1 MAEIQWIKLSV
12 NMFDDEKI
20 KLIRTMPEGNN
31 IVLFWIQLL
40 CLAGKINDGGMVYF
54 GQNLAYSDEMLSTI
68 LDIPINIV
76 RSGLKTLDQFGM
88 IEISDDG
95 VIDITNWEKHQSTD
109 KMNQMKVRNR
119 ERQQRYYYRQK
130 LRELGYKEKEIPNDI
145 EVLKE
150 LAEKPNVSLTS
161 DEKPNVRS
169 TLANATEVRSK
180 KLEDRSKKI
189 DVRSKTTTNVVE
201 EEQSQA
207 QSVLHFYQNN
217 FGVLSNYI
225 QSDLM
230 QWCNDLSPEL
240 AIKAMQIAQENSKNY
255 NYAKGIMQNWLTK
268 GIKALD
274 DVAAEQKQFQNRK
287 VPYNRKQKKDEIKPY
302 WAKDTQSNE
311 QTEQT
316 EQSSTDTGE
325 ELLSEFRSLMDEF
338 KGDTQG
344 VKDNDAEI

>member
-68 LDIPINIV
+68 LGTPLNIV

-95 VIDITNWEKHQSTD
+95 LIDITNWEKHQNIEGMERVKD
-109 KMNQMKVRNR
+109 GNA
-119 ERQQRYYYRQK
+119 ERQRVSYYRKK
-130 LRELGYKEKEIPNDI
+130 LKAMGINPFQEGIPTKSNALKAFVNELESKN
-145 EVLKE
+145 
-150 LAEKPNVSLTS
+150 LTLGL
-161 DEKPNVRS
+161 
-169 TLANATEVRSK
+169 TLANRPEEDKNREEK
-180 KLEDRSKKI
+180 KREEKN
-189 DVRSKTTTNVVE
+189 KTTTSVVE
-201 EEQSQA
+201 DEQSQL

-230 QWCNDLSPEL
+230 QWCSDLSPEL
-240 AIKAMQIAQENSKNY
+240 AIKAMQIAQENQKSY

-268 GIKALD
+268 GIKTLD

-302 WAKDTQSNE
+302 WTKDTAD
-311 QTEQT
+311 TEQASQQT
-316 EQSSTDTGE
+316 VVDSGE
-325 ELLSEFRSLMDEF
+325 DILSEFRSLIDEF
-338 KGDTQG
+338 KDDS
-344 VKDNDAEI
+344 KEE

>member
-68 LDIPINIV
+68 LSIPLNIV

-95 VIDITNWEKHQSTD
+95 VIDITNWEKHQNID
-109 KMNQMKVRNR
+109 GMAMIREQNRLRKKKYDLRKKV
-119 ERQQRYYYRQK
+119 K
-130 LRELGYKEKEIPNDI
+130 ALGYNPDDENVPKDINDLEAFIEKIN
-145 EVLKE
+145 
-150 LAEKPNVSLTS
+150 NV
-161 DEKPNVRS
+161 PV
-169 TLANATEVRSK
+169 TLRNATEKNR
-180 KLEDRSKKI
+180 EDKNREEK
-189 DVRSKTTTNVVE
+189 SKTTTSVVE
-201 EEQSQA
+201 DEQSQA

-230 QWCNDLSPEL
+230 QWCSDLSPEL

-268 GIKALD
+268 GIKTLD
-274 DVAAEQKQFQNRK
+274 DVEAEQRQFQKNK
-287 VPYNRKQKKDEIKPY
+287 VPFSRKQKKDEIKPY
-302 WAKDTQSNE
+302 WAKETE
-311 QTEQT
+311 ETEQT
-316 EQSSTDTGE
+316 EQASQQTVDDSGE
-325 ELLSEFRSLMDEF
+325 DLLSEFRSLMDGF
-338 KGDTQG
+338 KTDSQ
-344 VKDNDAEI
+344 EE

>member
-68 LDIPINIV
+68 LAIPLNIV

-95 VIDITNWEKHQSTD
+95 MIDITNWEKHQNIDGMAMIREQNRLRKKKYDLRKKVKALGYNPDDENVPKDINDLEAFIEKINNVPVTLRNATD
-109 KMNQMKVRNR
+109 KNR
-119 ERQQRYYYRQK
+119 EDK
-130 LRELGYKEKEIPNDI
+130 NREEK
-145 EVLKE
+145 
-150 LAEKPNVSLTS
+150 
-161 DEKPNVRS
+161 
-169 TLANATEVRSK
+169 
-180 KLEDRSKKI
+180 
-189 DVRSKTTTNVVE
+189 SKTTTNVVE
-201 EEQSQA
+201 DEQSQL

-230 QWCNDLSPEL
+230 QWCSDLSPEL
-240 AIKAMQIAQENSKNY
+240 AIKAMQIAQENQKSY

-268 GIKALD
+268 GIKTLD

-287 VPYNRKQKKDEIKPY
+287 VPYNRTQKKDEIKPY
-302 WAKDTQSNE
+302 WTKETQE
-311 QTEQT
+311 T
-316 EQSSTDTGE
+316 EQSEQPSTDSSE
-325 ELLSEFRSLMDEF
+325 DLLSEFRSLMDEF
-338 KGDTQG
+338 KTDSQ
-344 VKDNDAEI
+344 EE

>member
-68 LDIPINIV
+68 LGIPLNIV

-95 VIDITNWEKHQSTD
+95 LIDITNWEKHQSTD
-109 KMNQMKVRNR
+109 KMNQMKVQNR

-180 KLEDRSKKI
+180 KIEDRSKKI
-189 DVRSKTTTNVVE
+189 DVRSKTTTNVVD
-201 EEQSQA
+201 EQQLSQ
-207 QSVLHFYQNN
+207 VLHFYQQN

-230 QWCNDLSPEL
+230 QWCSDLSPEL
-240 AIKAMQIAQENSKNY
+240 AIKAMQIAQENNKNY

-268 GIKALD
+268 GIKTLD
-274 DVAAEQKQFQNRK
+274 DVEAEQRQFQKNK
-287 VPYNRKQKKDEIKPY
+287 VPFSRKQKKDEIKPY
-302 WAKDTQSNE
+302 WAKETEDNE
-311 QTEQT
+311 QTEQASQQT
-316 EQSSTDTGE
+316 VDDSGE
-325 ELLSEFRSLMDEF
+325 DILSEFRSLIDGF
-338 KGDTQG
+338 KDDS
-344 VKDNDAEI
+344 KEE

>member
-68 LDIPINIV
+68 LAIPLNIV

-95 VIDITNWEKHQSTD
+95 LIDITNWEKHQNIDGMAMIREQNRLRKKKFDLRKKVKALGYNPDDENVPKDINDLEAFIEKINNVPVTLRNETD
-109 KMNQMKVRNR
+109 KNR
-119 ERQQRYYYRQK
+119 EEK
-130 LRELGYKEKEIPNDI
+130 KREEKN
-145 EVLKE
+145 
-150 LAEKPNVSLTS
+150 
-161 DEKPNVRS
+161 
-169 TLANATEVRSK
+169 
-180 KLEDRSKKI
+180 
-189 DVRSKTTTNVVE
+189 KTTAV
-201 EEQSQA
+201 QSQA

-230 QWCNDLSPEL
+230 QWCSDLSPEL
-240 AIKAMQIAQENSKNY
+240 AIKAMQIAQENQKTY

-268 GIKALD
+268 GIKTLE
-274 DVAAEQKQFQNRK
+274 DVEAEQRQFQKNKIPYGRK
-287 VPYNRKQKKDEIKPY
+287 HKKDEIKPY
-302 WAKDTQSNE
+302 WAKDTE
-311 QTEQT
+311 DTEQAS
-316 EQSSTDTGE
+316 QKKVDDSGE
-325 ELLSEFRSLMDEF
+325 DILSEFRSLIDEF
-338 KGDTQG
+338 KEG
-344 VKDNDAEI
+344 KEE

>member
-68 LDIPINIV
+68 LAIPLNIV

-95 VIDITNWEKHQSTD
+95 LIDITNWEKHQNIDGMAMIREQNRLRKKKFDLRKKIKALGYNPDDENIPKDINELEAFIEKLNNVPVTLRNATD
-109 KMNQMKVRNR
+109 KKR
-119 ERQQRYYYRQK
+119 EDK
-130 LRELGYKEKEIPNDI
+130 KREDKN
-145 EVLKE
+145 
-150 LAEKPNVSLTS
+150 
-161 DEKPNVRS
+161 
-169 TLANATEVRSK
+169 
-180 KLEDRSKKI
+180 
-189 DVRSKTTTNVVE
+189 KTTAV
-201 EEQSQA
+201 QSQA

-230 QWCNDLSPEL
+230 QWCSDLSPEL
-240 AIKAMQIAQENSKNY
+240 AIKAMQIAQENQKSY

-268 GIKALD
+268 GIKTLD
-274 DVAAEQKQFQNRK
+274 DVAAEQKAYQKNK
-287 VPYNRKQKKDEIKPY
+287 VPYGRKQKKDEIKPY
-302 WAKDTQSNE
+302 WAKETE
-311 QTEQT
+311 ETEHTEQASQQT
-316 EQSSTDTGE
+316 VDDSGE
-325 ELLSEFRSLMDEF
+325 DILSEFRSLIDGF
-338 KGDTQG
+338 KDDSKG
-344 VKDNDAEI
+344 E

>member
-95 VIDITNWEKHQSTD
+95 VIDITNWEKHQNIDGMAMIREQNRLRKKKYDLRKKVKALGYNPDDENVPKDINDLEAFIEKINNVPVTLRNATD
-109 KMNQMKVRNR
+109 KNR
-119 ERQQRYYYRQK
+119 EEK
-130 LRELGYKEKEIPNDI
+130 NREDK
-145 EVLKE
+145 
-150 LAEKPNVSLTS
+150 
-161 DEKPNVRS
+161 
-169 TLANATEVRSK
+169 
-180 KLEDRSKKI
+180 
-189 DVRSKTTTNVVE
+189 SKTTAV
-201 EEQSQA
+201 QSQA

-230 QWCNDLSPEL
+230 QWCSDLSPEL
-240 AIKAMQIAQENSKNY
+240 AIKAMQIAQENQKSY

-268 GIKALD
+268 GIKTLD

-287 VPYNRKQKKDEIKPY
+287 VPYNRTQKKDEIKPY
-302 WAKDTQSNE
+302 WMKETQE
-311 QTEQT
+311 T
-316 EQSSTDTGE
+316 EQSEQPSTDSSE
-325 ELLSEFRSLMDEF
+325 DLLSEFRSLMDEF
-338 KGDTQG
+338 KTDSQ
-344 VKDNDAEI
+344 EE

>member
-68 LDIPINIV
+68 LNIPLNVV

-161 DEKPNVRS
+161 DEKPNVRL

-180 KLEDRSKKI
+180 KKEDRSKKI
-189 DVRSKTTTNVVE
+189 DVRSKTTTSVVE
-201 EEQSQA
+201 DEQSQL

-230 QWCNDLSPEL
+230 QWCSDLSPEL

-268 GIKALD
+268 GIKTLE
-274 DVAAEQKQFQNRK
+274 DVTAEQKQFQNRK

-302 WAKDTQSNE
+302 WAKETQDNEKNE
-311 QTEQT
+311 QTEQPAV
-316 EQSSTDTGE
+316 DNGE
-325 ELLSEFRSLMDEF
+325 DLLSEFRSLIDGF
-338 KGDTQG
+338 KEGSD
-344 VKDNDAEI
+344 D

>member
-95 VIDITNWEKHQSTD
+95 VIDITNWEKHQNIDGMAMIREQNRLRKKKFDLRKKIKALGYNPDDENIPKDINELEAFIEKLNNVPVTLRNATD
-109 KMNQMKVRNR
+109 KKR
-119 ERQQRYYYRQK
+119 EDK
-130 LRELGYKEKEIPNDI
+130 KREDKN
-145 EVLKE
+145 
-150 LAEKPNVSLTS
+150 
-161 DEKPNVRS
+161 
-169 TLANATEVRSK
+169 
-180 KLEDRSKKI
+180 
-189 DVRSKTTTNVVE
+189 KTTAV
-201 EEQSQA
+201 QSQA

-230 QWCNDLSPEL
+230 QWCSDLSPEL
-240 AIKAMQIAQENSKNY
+240 AIKAMQIAQENQKSY

-268 GIKALD
+268 GIKTLD

-287 VPYNRKQKKDEIKPY
+287 VPYNRTQKKDEIKPY
-302 WAKDTQSNE
+302 WMKETQE
-311 QTEQT
+311 T
-316 EQSSTDTGE
+316 EQSEQPSTDSSE
-325 ELLSEFRSLMDEF
+325 DLLSEFRSLMDEF
-338 KGDTQG
+338 KTDSQ
-344 VKDNDAEI
+344 EE

>member
-20 KLIRTMPEGNN
+20 KLIRTMPEGNS

-68 LDIPINIV
+68 LGIPLNIV

-95 VIDITNWEKHQSTD
+95 MIDITNWEKHQNIEGMERVKD
-109 KMNQMKVRNR
+109 GNA
-119 ERQQRYYYRQK
+119 ERQRVSYYRKK
-130 LRELGYKEKEIPNDI
+130 LKAMGINPFQGGIPTESEALKQFVNDLAAKNLTLG
-145 EVLKE
+145 L
-150 LAEKPNVSLTS
+150 
-161 DEKPNVRS
+161 
-169 TLANATEVRSK
+169 TLANGPEEDK
-180 KLEDRSKKI
+180 KREEKK
-189 DVRSKTTTNVVE
+189 REEENKTTAV
-201 EEQSQA
+201 QSSA

-230 QWCNDLSPEL
+230 QWCSDLSPEL
-240 AIKAMQIAQENSKNY
+240 AIKAMQIAQENQKSY

-268 GIKALD
+268 GIKTLD

-287 VPYNRKQKKDEIKPY
+287 VPFSRKQKKDEIKPY
-302 WAKDTQSNE
+302 WAKETQE
-311 QTEQT
+311 TEQT
-316 EQSSTDTGE
+316 EQASQQKADDNGE
-325 ELLSEFRSLMDEF
+325 DLLSEFRSLMDEF
-338 KGDTQG
+338 KEDQ
-344 VKDNDAEI
+344 EE

>member
-68 LDIPINIV
+68 LAIPLNIV

-95 VIDITNWEKHQSTD
+95 LIDITNWEKHQNIDGMAMIREQNRLRKKKFDLRKKIKALGYNPDDENIPKDINELEAFIEKLNNVPVTLRNATD
-109 KMNQMKVRNR
+109 KKR
-119 ERQQRYYYRQK
+119 EDK
-130 LRELGYKEKEIPNDI
+130 KREDKN
-145 EVLKE
+145 
-150 LAEKPNVSLTS
+150 
-161 DEKPNVRS
+161 
-169 TLANATEVRSK
+169 
-180 KLEDRSKKI
+180 
-189 DVRSKTTTNVVE
+189 KTTAV
-201 EEQSQA
+201 QSQA

-230 QWCNDLSPEL
+230 QWCSDLSPEL
-240 AIKAMQIAQENSKNY
+240 AIKAMQIAQENQKSY

-268 GIKALD
+268 GIKTLE
-274 DVAAEQKQFQNRK
+274 DVEAEQRQFQKNK
-287 VPYNRKQKKDEIKPY
+287 VPFSRKQKKDEIKPY
-302 WAKDTQSNE
+302 WAKETEETE

-316 EQSSTDTGE
+316 EIDSGE
-325 ELLSEFRSLMDEF
+325 DILSEFRSLIDEF
-338 KGDTQG
+338 KTDSQ
-344 VKDNDAEI
+344 EE

>member
-68 LDIPINIV
+68 LSIPLNIV

-109 KMNQMKVRNR
+109 KMNQMKIRNR

-161 DEKPNVRS
+161 DEKPNVRL

-180 KLEDRSKKI
+180 KKEDRSKKI
-189 DVRSKTTTNVVE
+189 DVRSKTTTSVVE
-201 EEQSQA
+201 DEQSQL

-230 QWCNDLSPEL
+230 QWCSDLSPEL

-268 GIKALD
+268 GIKTLD
-274 DVAAEQKQFQNRK
+274 DVAAEQKAYQKNK
-287 VPYNRKQKKDEIKPY
+287 VPYGRKQKKDEIKPY
-302 WAKDTQSNE
+302 WAKETQETEQNE
-311 QTEQT
+311 QP
-316 EQSSTDTGE
+316 TDDGAD
-325 ELLSEFRSLMDEF
+325 LLSEFRSLMDGF
-338 KGDTQG
+338 KEEIDDT
-344 VKDNDAEI
+344 EI

>member
-68 LDIPINIV
+68 LSIPLNIV

-109 KMNQMKVRNR
+109 KMNQMKVQNR

-130 LRELGYKEKEIPNDI
+130 LREIGYSEKEMPNDLD
-145 EVLKE
+145 ELKE
-150 LAEKPNVSLTS
+150 LAEKPNVRL
-161 DEKPNVRS
+161 

-180 KLEDRSKKI
+180 KKEDRSKKL
-189 DVRSKTTTNVVE
+189 DVRSKTTNNVVE
-201 EEQSQA
+201 DEQSEL

-230 QWCNDLSPEL
+230 QWCSDLSPDL

-268 GIKALD
+268 GIKTLD
-274 DVAAEQKQFQNRK
+274 DVEEEQRQFQKNK
-287 VPYNRKQKKDEIKPY
+287 VPFSRKQKKDELKPY
-302 WAKDTQSNE
+302 WAKETQDNEKNE
-311 QTEQT
+311 QTEQPAV
-316 EQSSTDTGE
+316 DNGE
-325 ELLSEFRSLMDEF
+325 DLLSEFRSLMDGF
-338 KGDTQG
+338 KEESD
-344 VKDNDAEI
+344 D